1 MKVLITGSN
10 GQVGSC
16 LVKQLQ
22 SCPEIEFLAVDRNEL
37 DITSEQEVINTVND
51 FMPNIII
58 NAAAH
63 TAVDK
68 AENEV
73 ELSYAINR
81 DGPKYL
87 AQAAK
92 RVGAAILHIST
103 DYVFAGDKQGLYSE
117 SDTVNPQGVYGE
129 SKLAGENAV
138 INACPRHI
146 ILRTAWVFGEDGNN
160 FVKTMLRLA
169 QQRDSLGI
177 VADQFGGPTYAGDIA
192 AALITIAKNIIAK
205 GDGFDSAKYGIYH
218 FSGLPHTSWYGFA
231 QMIFDKAVELNILS
245 KAPMVKGIS
254 TGDYP
259 TAAKRPTNSKLDGN
273 KIKLNFDIDQPLWGE
288 SLELFF
294 TQIKRESVDE

>member
-1 MKVLITGSN
+1 MVKVLITGSN

-37 DITSEQEVINTVND
+37 DIASKQDVIKTVNE
-51 FMPNIII
+51 FQPNIII

-68 AENEV
+68 AEDEV

-87 AQAAK
+87 AQAAEQ
-92 RVGAAILHIST
+92 VGAAMLHIST
-103 DYVFAGDKQGLYSE
+103 DYVFAGDNDGLYSE
-117 SDTVNPQGVYGE
+117 SDPVNPQGVYGE
-129 SKLAGENAV
+129 SKLAGEDAV
-138 INACPRHI
+138 INACSRHI
-146 ILRTAWVFGEDGNN
+146 ILRTAWVFGENGNN

-192 AALITIAKNIIAK
+192 VALITIAKTIT
-205 GDGFDSAKYGIYH
+205 DSKNTFNTENYGIYH
-218 FSGLPHTSWYGFA
+218 FSGMPHVSWCAFA
-231 QMIFDKAVELNILS
+231 QVIFDKAVEQNVLVKS
-245 KAPMVKGIS
+245 PDVKGIK
-254 TGDYP
+254 TEDYP
-259 TAAKRPTNSKLDGN
+259 TPAKRPANSKLN
-273 KIKLNFDIDQPLWGE
+273 TQKITTVFNIPVSDWQAALN
-288 SLELFF
+288 SLSDY
-294 TQIKRESVDE
+294 QS

>member
-22 SCPEIEFLAVDRNEL
+22 SCPEIDFLAVDRNEL
-37 DITSEQEVINTVND
+37 DITSEQEVIKTVND
-51 FMPNIII
+51 FLPTIII

-68 AENEV
+68 AEDEV

-81 DGPKYL
+81 DGPQYL
-87 AQAAK
+87 AQAADK
-92 RVGAAILHIST
+92 VGAAILHIST

-117 SDTVNPQGVYGE
+117 SDTVNPQGIYGK
-129 SKLAGENAV
+129 SKLAGEEAV

-160 FVKTMLRLA
+160 FVKTMLRLG

-192 AALITIAKNIIAK
+192 TALIKIAETITDTKNA
-205 GDGFDSAKYGIYH
+205 FDSNNYGIYH
-218 FSGLPHTSWYGFA
+218 FSGMPHVSWCELA
-231 QMIFDKAVELNILS
+231 QVIFDKAVEQNVL
-245 KAPMVKGIS
+245 VKSPDVNGIR
-254 TGDYP
+254 TEEYP
-259 TAAKRPTNSKLDGN
+259 TPAKRPANSKLN
-273 KIKLNFDIDQPLWGE
+273 TKKITTVFNIPASDWQSTLNHLSDYA
-288 SLELFF
+288 
-294 TQIKRESVDE
+294 

>member
-37 DITSEQEVINTVND
+37 DIASKQDVIKTVNE
-51 FMPNIII
+51 FQPNIII

-68 AENEV
+68 AEDEV

-87 AQAAK
+87 AQAAEQ
-92 RVGAAILHIST
+92 VGAAMLHIST
-103 DYVFAGDKQGLYSE
+103 DYVFAGDNDGLYSE
-117 SDTVNPQGVYGE
+117 SDPVNPQGVYGE
-129 SKLAGENAV
+129 SKLAGEDAV
-138 INACPRHI
+138 INACSRHI
-146 ILRTAWVFGEDGNN
+146 ILRTAWVFGENGNN

-192 AALITIAKNIIAK
+192 VALITIAKTIT
-205 GDGFDSAKYGIYH
+205 DSKNTFNTENYGIYH
-218 FSGLPHTSWYGFA
+218 FSGMPHVSWCAFA
-231 QMIFDKAVELNILS
+231 QVIFDKAVEQNVLVKS
-245 KAPMVKGIS
+245 PDVKGIK
-254 TGDYP
+254 TEDYP
-259 TAAKRPTNSKLDGN
+259 TPAKRPANSKLN
-273 KIKLNFDIDQPLWGE
+273 TQKITTVFNIPVSDWQAALN
-288 SLELFF
+288 SLSDY
-294 TQIKRESVDE
+294 QS

>member
-1 MKVLITGSN
+1 MVKVLITGSS

-68 AENEV
+68 AEDEV
-73 ELSYAINR
+73 KLSYAINR
-81 DGPKYL
+81 DGPLYL
-87 AQAAK
+87 AQAAE
-92 RVGAAILHIST
+92 RVSAVILHIST
-103 DYVFAGDKQGLYSE
+103 DYVFAGDKEGLYSE
-117 SDTVNPQGVYGE
+117 FDTVNPQGVYGE
-129 SKLAGENAV
+129 SKLAGEKAV
-138 INACPRHI
+138 INACSRHI

-192 AALITIAKNIIAK
+192 AALIKIAKAITNLK
-205 GDGFDSAKYGIYH
+205 NEFNNDNYGIYH
-218 FSGLPHTSWYGFA
+218 FSGMPHVNWCEFA
-231 QMIFDKAVELNILS
+231 QVIFDKAMEQKVL
-245 KAPMVKGIS
+245 VKSPDVKRIK
-254 TGDYP
+254 TEQYP
-259 TAAKRPTNSKLDGN
+259 TPAKRPANSKLN
-273 KIKLNFDIDQPLWGE
+273 TKKITTVFNIPASDWQSALNHLSDYA
-288 SLELFF
+288 
-294 TQIKRESVDE
+294 

>member
-22 SCPEIEFLAVDRNEL
+22 SCPEIEFLAVDRDQL
-37 DITSEQEVINTVND
+37 DITSEQEVVKTVND

-68 AENEV
+68 AETEV

-81 DGPKYL
+81 DGPLYL
-87 AQAAK
+87 AQAAE
-92 RVGAAILHIST
+92 RLGAAILHIST
-103 DYVFAGDKQGLYSE
+103 DYVFAGDKEDLYSE

-129 SKLAGENAV
+129 SKLAGEEVV
-138 INACPRHI
+138 INACSRHI
-146 ILRTAWVFGEDGNN
+146 ILRTAWVFGENGNN

-177 VADQFGGPTYAGDIA
+177 VADQCGGPTYAGDIA
-192 AALITIAKNIIAK
+192 AALIKIAKAITNSK
-205 GDGFDSAKYGIYH
+205 NEFDSNNYGIYH
-218 FSGLPHTSWYGFA
+218 FSGMPHVSWFEFS
-231 QMIFDKAVELNILS
+231 QVIFNKAMEQKVLVKSPDI
-245 KAPMVKGIS
+245 KGIK
-254 TGDYP
+254 TEQYP
-259 TAAKRPTNSKLDGN
+259 TPAKRPANSKLN
-273 KIKLNFDIDQPLWGE
+273 TKKITIVFNTPASDWQSALNHLSDY
-288 SLELFF
+288 
-294 TQIKRESVDE
+294 V

>member
-1 MKVLITGSN
+1 MVKVLITGSN

-16 LVKQLQ
+16 LLKQLQ
-22 SCPEIEFLAVDRNEL
+22 SCPEIEFLAVDRNKL
-37 DITSEQEVINTVND
+37 DITSEQDVIKTVND
-51 FMPNIII
+51 FLPTIII

-87 AQAAK
+87 AQAAEK
-92 RVGAAILHIST
+92 VGAAILHIST
-103 DYVFAGDKQGLYSE
+103 DYVFSGDKQGLYSE
-117 SDTVNPQGVYGE
+117 SDSVSPQGVYGE
-129 SKLAGENAV
+129 SKLAGEEAV

-169 QQRDSLGI
+169 KQRDSLDI

-192 AALITIAKNIIAK
+192 AALIEIAKKITDSDNL
-205 GDGFDSAKYGIYH
+205 FDTADYGIYH
-218 FSGLPHTSWYGFA
+218 FSGLPHVSWCEFS
-231 QMIFDKAVELNILS
+231 QEIFNKAVEQGLLIKS
-245 KAPMVKGIS
+245 PDVKGIK
-254 TGDYP
+254 TEGYP
-259 TAAKRPTNSKLDGN
+259 TPAKRPANSTLNTN
-273 KIKLNFDIDQPLWGE
+273 KITTVFNIPASNWQLALDDL
-288 SLELFF
+288 
-294 TQIKRESVDE
+294 VDYA

>member
-1 MKVLITGSN
+1 MNIVKVLITGSN

-37 DITSEQEVINTVND
+37 DITSEQDVIKTVNE
-51 FMPNIII
+51 FLPTIII

-68 AENEV
+68 AEDEV

-87 AQAAK
+87 AQAAEQ
-92 RVGAAILHIST
+92 VGAAILHIST
-103 DYVFAGDKQGLYSE
+103 DYVFAGDKEGLYSE
-117 SDTVNPQGVYGE
+117 SDIVNPQGVYGE
-129 SKLAGENAV
+129 SKLAGEEAV
-138 INACPRHI
+138 INACSRYV

-177 VADQFGGPTYAGDIA
+177 VSDQFGGPTYAGDIA
-192 AALITIAKNIIAK
+192 AALIKIAKSIT
-205 GDGFDSAKYGIYH
+205 DSKNTFNTEHYGIYH
-218 FSGLPHTSWYGFA
+218 FSGMPHVSWCEFA
-231 QMIFDKAVELNILS
+231 QVIFDKAVEQKVLVKS
-245 KAPMVKGIS
+245 PDVKGIK
-254 TGDYP
+254 TEQYLTP
-259 TAAKRPTNSKLDGN
+259 AKRPANSKLN
-273 KIKLNFDIDQPLWGE
+273 TKKITTIFNIPASDWQSALNHLSDYA
-288 SLELFF
+288 
-294 TQIKRESVDE
+294 

>member
-1 MKVLITGSN
+1 MVKVLITGSN

-37 DITSEQEVINTVND
+37 DITSEQDVIKTVNE
-51 FMPNIII
+51 FLPNIII

-68 AENEV
+68 AENEI

-87 AQAAK
+87 AKAAEQ
-92 RVGAAILHIST
+92 VGAAILHIST

-117 SDTVNPQGVYGE
+117 SDPVNPQGVYGE
-129 SKLAGENAV
+129 SKLAGEEAV
-138 INACPRHI
+138 VNACSRHI

-160 FVKTMLRLA
+160 FVKTMLCLA

-192 AALITIAKNIIAK
+192 AALIKIAKTIT
-205 GDGFDSAKYGIYH
+205 DSKNSFNSDDYGIYH
-218 FSGLPHTSWYGFA
+218 FSGMPHVSWCEFA
-231 QMIFDKAVELNILS
+231 QVIFDKAVEQNVL
-245 KAPMVKGIS
+245 VKSPDVKRIK
-254 TGDYP
+254 TEQYP
-259 TAAKRPTNSKLDGN
+259 TPAKRPANSKLN
-273 KIKLNFDIDQPLWGE
+273 IQKITTVFNIPASDWQSALNHLSDYA
-288 SLELFF
+288 
-294 TQIKRESVDE
+294 

>member
-1 MKVLITGSN
+1 MVKVLITGSN

-37 DITSEQEVINTVND
+37 DITSEQDVIKSVNE
-51 FMPNIII
+51 FLPNIII

-68 AENEV
+68 AEDEV

-87 AQAAK
+87 AQAADQ
-92 RVGAAILHIST
+92 VGASILHIST

-117 SDTVNPQGVYGE
+117 SDPVNPQGVYGE
-129 SKLAGENAV
+129 SKLAGEEAV
-138 INACPRHI
+138 INACSRHI

-169 QQRDSLGI
+169 QQRDSLSI

-192 AALITIAKNIIAK
+192 AALIKIAKTIT
-205 GDGFDSAKYGIYH
+205 DSKNTFNSDEYGIYH
-218 FSGLPHTSWYGFA
+218 FSGMPHVNWCEFA
-231 QMIFDKAVELNILS
+231 QVIFDKAVEQKVLVKS
-245 KAPMVKGIS
+245 PDVKGIK
-254 TGDYP
+254 TEEYP
-259 TAAKRPTNSKLDGN
+259 TPAKRPANSKLN
-273 KIKLNFDIDQPLWGE
+273 TQKIITVFNIPASDWQSALNHLSDYA
-288 SLELFF
+288 
-294 TQIKRESVDE
+294 